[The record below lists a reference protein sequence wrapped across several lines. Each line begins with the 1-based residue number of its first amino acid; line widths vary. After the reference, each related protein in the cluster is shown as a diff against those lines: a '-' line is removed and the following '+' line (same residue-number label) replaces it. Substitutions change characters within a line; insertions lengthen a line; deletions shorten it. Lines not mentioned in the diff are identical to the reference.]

1 MSGCG
6 GEEIIR
12 IAKKM
17 ERMVQK
23 KNTVSRCGDCTG
35 RSWHTPCIPASPPSP
50 CNGVCWGFGQPIRGC
65 LCHLELQNNARDWR
79 YRALY
84 TDLYRGGFW
93 GVEEPEM
100 SGVPRSL
107 SAGVPMCQ
115 TVEGAS
121 EGTLIIDWR
130 QAEHPGTRGRNRRMW
145 EIPAGN
151 GLYKRNA
158 LPELFLPQVT

>member
-1 MSGCG
+1 M
-6 GEEIIR
+6 EI
-12 IAKKM
+12 A
-17 ERMVQK
+17 QAAPG
-23 KNTVSRCGDCTG
+23 THLVSL
-35 RSWHTPCIPASPPSP
+35 PPPPSP

-84 TDLYRGGFW
+84 TGADLYRGGFW
-93 GVEEPEM
+93 SVEEPEM

-130 QAEHPGTRGRNRRMW
+130 QAEHTGTRGRNRRMW